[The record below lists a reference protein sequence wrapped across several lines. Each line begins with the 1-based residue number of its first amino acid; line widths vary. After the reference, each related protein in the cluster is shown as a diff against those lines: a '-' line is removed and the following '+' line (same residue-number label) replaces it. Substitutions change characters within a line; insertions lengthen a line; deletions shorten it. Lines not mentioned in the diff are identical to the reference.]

1 LGGGGGEVEGLGDGG
16 EGVEVQE
23 VVVFLH
29 EEKKSFFVAY

>member
-1 LGGGGGEVEGLGDGG
+1 MEGLGDGG